1 MGRPKA
7 NTVKMTVSLSEKAI
21 SALNYFSEYVG
32 LSKSQIIS
40 LALSSYFMGKDEFR
54 NNPKWAEIVGKEEIE
69 IYEKSHGINN
79 K

>member
-40 LALSSYFMGKDEFR
+40 LALSNYFMGKDEFR